1 MKSKSLLAVEVIST
15 AFSYKILNE
24 VTENAWLEVV
34 EVSSGA
40 NAKNILIFQAD
51 DAQKLK
57 TLKTRIEEKYGQPS
71 RRVLEIF
78 SPQIFDL
85 CYIEEVHSDIFAA
98 LTSLVQNPVEQ
109 SLVVFETESICG
121 TISGIDTVLKNHH
134 LKLCDLKLVRQ
145 SGGMNHAFLTGSI
158 ADCVAA
164 GAALKQ
170 LLFAN
175 YLIGEV
181 EMIANP
187 TAKIQQLFGFA
198 KRSNE

>member
-1 MKSKSLLAVEVIST
+1 MKSKSLLAIEVIST
-15 AFSYKILNE
+15 AFAYKILNE
-24 VTENAWLEVV
+24 VTENSWLEVV
-34 EVSSGA
+34 EISSGS

-57 TLKTRIEEKYGQPS
+57 TLKIRVEEKYGQPS
-71 RRVLEIF
+71 RRILEIF

-85 CYIEEVHSDIFAA
+85 CYLEEAHADIFPA
-98 LTSLVQNPVEQ
+98 LISMVQNPVEQ
-109 SLVVFETESICG
+109 GLVIFETESICG
-121 TISGIDTVLKNHH
+121 IISGVDLVLKNHH
-134 LKLCDLKLVRQ
+134 LKLCDLKIVRQ

-158 ADCVAA
+158 AVCEAA

-187 TAKIQQLFGFA
+187 TAQIRQLFGFA
-198 KRSNE
+198 K